1 MFWRIIVFPALGGE
15 TINDLCPFP
24 IGLTKSINRA
34 VLSGFFSILV
44 VSISNLIL
52 SFGYSGVKL
61 SKAILF
67 FPFSGSSK
75 LILLTFNNAKYL
87 SASFGPLISPST
99 ESPVLKPNLL
109 IWLGLTYM
117 SSGPGR

>member
-1 MFWRIIVFPALGGE
+1 M
-15 TINDLCPFP
+15 
-24 IGLTKSINRA
+24 GLTKSISLA

-44 VSISNLIL
+44 VSTSNFIL
-52 SFGYSGVKL
+52 SSGYSGVKL

-75 LILLTFNNAKYL
+75 FILFTFKRAKYL

-99 ESPVLKPNLL
+99 
-109 IWLGLTYM
+109 
-117 SSGPGR
+117 